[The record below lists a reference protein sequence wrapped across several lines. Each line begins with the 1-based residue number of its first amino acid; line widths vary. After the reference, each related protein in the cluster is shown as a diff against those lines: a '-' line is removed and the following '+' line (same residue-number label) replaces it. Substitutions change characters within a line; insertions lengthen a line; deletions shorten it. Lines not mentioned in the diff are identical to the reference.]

1 MQSANNQLG
10 EDLDFQPGTAIS
22 SPLKPSVPQSASI
35 ESTKY
40 LPSTSDIHES
50 LSSRMLTHNT
60 LAHKLEIMK
69 RNSKRSAVFY
79 RKTNQSILSP
89 EQHTSQFS
97 QKLITTPS
105 IPMPER
111 FYYEQNP
118 QLQQS
123 KLQTISDK

>member
-1 MQSANNQLG
+1 
-10 EDLDFQPGTAIS
+10 
-22 SPLKPSVPQSASI
+22 
-35 ESTKY
+35 
-40 LPSTSDIHES
+40 
-50 LSSRMLTHNT
+50 MLTHNT

-89 EQHTSQFS
+89 EQHSQFS

-118 QLQQS
+118 HLLES
-123 KLQTISDK
+123 KI

>member
-22 SPLKPSVPQSASI
+22 SPMKPSVPQSASL
-35 ESTKY
+35 ESTQY
-40 LPSTSDIHES
+40 LPSTSDINES

-89 EQHTSQFS
+89 EQNSQFS

-118 QLQQS
+118 QLLQS
-123 KLQTISDK
+123 KIQTISDG